1 MYSLVNSDF
10 NRTYNPSGKQNALSD
25 IKRLLTSRD
34 TTAQAKACG
43 YLIEVISRYD
53 NNLEEK
59 ERLVEYLLDN
69 DIVVFLCEVTS
80 NLDFNLFTSVLRC
93 MRLLWTARRF
103 FEEQAPHAM
112 AAVLRAMSH
121 FLTVDSNARD
131 ACLHF
136 LCDLLSG
143 ISAHKTTSPLSY
155 QSAYSTDQLL
165 ACFSAL
171 STRINMAS
179 NPKCILSSALVLHE
193 LISYQPDD
201 LVMPASMAKEI
212 GVIVKTWFEMLVLGL
227 NHTSLVG
234 NDEDIALI
242 LIVTCNLGIDTL
254 RLSKNLENS
263 KPPTDFVQT
272 ILVDANEIESL
283 RQCST
288 NIQGTVLQTIGELAV
303 FVKDNLNT
311 IGTEEYKSFLKFLL
325 NFYYD
330 AQSDM
335 LIELSDVLFTKGY
348 LSSLPRVQIERNDM
362 LLRKISTFVLGELLK
377 SLIVKYLLVNDDNIE
392 NCHKHIQMGLVEL
405 QNGIENPRCIGTELQ
420 KSQPYSLLIYIY
432 FYCQSSDNPEEC
444 TSQLLPYLVEHILRL
459 QKTLMPPLYITK
471 ALWLVFAMSTISNGA
486 FKSLEERV
494 YLEKATDRIVTMIQ
508 ANIQTL
514 YTHNPAILFWAF
526 SSVRIPNYV
535 RRLVLTQWL
544 NKENSLP
551 EDLTKEPLVWQ
562 LLLSI
567 LTQSKDPAIV
577 SNCVTTLNRC
587 LETSDDEVAQEF
599 GTLIWSMLPDVL
611 STTLIN
617 YENVVDWNICYL
629 LDIATTLVPRK
640 LNDTVCLKISVLVT
654 TLLSKA
660 LPDTSDIETK
670 DHFQYV
676 CLTLCLIIL
685 QFSNEKNDN
694 RVLLTYANKSIFLAN
709 VLSCITSGDDSVAC
723 AALRLLSNI
732 VYSFQKNNY
741 QPNSLLQ
748 IRTDEIVKCLRQDSS
763 VERDSSVLQLV
774 FTVLNSGFNTPI
786 AMTYSFEE
794 IATDDQEC
802 CALRALMFRVQIVLC
817 YRDSEHRTSIGW
829 KTLSSIFKHTIIYK
843 NDSRLV
849 NTLTCQPWIYSLIR
863 FTLAQEITV
872 EFLTFLNNWISLL
885 RIAIKKNMEIRKT
898 CISKNSIITRT
909 MNLLKKSL
917 PDENYKDT
925 TKQILEVSCDILDN
939 YCNNN

>member
-1 MYSLVNSDF
+1 
-10 NRTYNPSGKQNALSD
+10 
-25 IKRLLTSRD
+25 
-34 TTAQAKACG
+34 
-43 YLIEVISRYD
+43 
-53 NNLEEK
+53 
-59 ERLVEYLLDN
+59 
-69 DIVVFLCEVTS
+69 
-80 NLDFNLFTSVLRC
+80 
-93 MRLLWTARRF
+93 
-103 FEEQAPHAM
+103 
-112 AAVLRAMSH
+112 
-121 FLTVDSNARD
+121 
-131 ACLHF
+131 
-136 LCDLLSG
+136 
-143 ISAHKTTSPLSY
+143 
-155 QSAYSTDQLL
+155 
-165 ACFSAL
+165 
-171 STRINMAS
+171 MAS

-348 LSSLPRVQIERNDM
+348 LSSLPRVQIE
-362 LLRKISTFVLGELLK
+362 S
-377 SLIVKYLLVNDDNIE
+377 
-392 NCHKHIQMGLVEL
+392 
-405 QNGIENPRCIGTELQ
+405 
-420 KSQPYSLLIYIY
+420 
-432 FYCQSSDNPEEC
+432 PEEC

-551 EDLTKEPLVWQ
+551 EDLTREPLVWQ

-577 SNCVTTLNRC
+577 SNCVTTLNSC

-599 GTLIWSMLPDVL
+599 
-611 STTLIN
+611 
-617 YENVVDWNICYL
+617 DWNICYL

-670 DHFQYV
+670 DHFQY
-676 CLTLCLIIL
+676 
-685 QFSNEKNDN
+685 
-694 RVLLTYANKSIFLAN
+694 
-709 VLSCITSGDDSVAC
+709 
-723 AALRLLSNI
+723 
-732 VYSFQKNNY
+732 
-741 QPNSLLQ
+741 
-748 IRTDEIVKCLRQDSS
+748 DSS

-849 NTLTCQPWIYSLIR
+849 NILTCQPWIYSLIR